1 MLFRNATLFRF
12 PSSAGTDLADTLEAA
27 LGRKRLRPCGKLEM
41 ATRGFVSPYGRG
53 HDRLVVGV
61 GACRLL
67 VLGGE
72 DKLLPPAVVD
82 AAVAEKIEALEA
94 ERGRPVGGRERRR
107 LKEEVTEALVP
118 QAFVRPSRLAG
129 YLDLDG
135 GWLVVDT
142 ASRKAAEGFLTVLRD
157 ALDGFPALPPDP
169 EESPRA
175 LLTAWLT
182 GSKLPEGVELGDE
195 CELKDPSDQG
205 AIVRCRR
212 QDLEADEVRE
222 HLKSGKLVARIGLVV
237 DGRVSLVLGEDL
249 VLRKLR
255 FLDAAVEPIEAD
267 RRDGVEAEV
276 DARFAVTTLTLKPLL
291 SRLAEWFG
299 LARPTERRR

>member
-12 PSSAGTDLADTLEAA
+12 PKSAAADLADTLEEQLATK
-27 LGRKRLRPCGKLEM
+27 LLRPCGKLEM
-41 ATRGFVSPYGRG
+41 ATRGWVSPYGRG
-53 HDRLVVGV
+53 HDRLAVGV
-61 GACRLL
+61 GACRLM

-82 AAVAEKIEALEA
+82 AAVAEKIESLEA
-94 ERGRPVGGRERRR
+94 ERGRPIGGRERRR
-107 LKEEVTEALVP
+107 LKEEVTEVLMP

-129 YLDLDG
+129 YLDLDD
-135 GWLVVDT
+135 GWLIVDT

-157 ALDGFPALPPDP
+157 TLEGFPAVPPDP

-175 LLTAWLT
+175 LLTEWLT
-182 GSKLPEGVELGDE
+182 GSKLPEGIELGDE
-195 CELKDPSDQG
+195 CELKDPADQG

-222 HLKSGKLVARIGLVV
+222 HLKSGKLVAQLGLVV
-237 DGRVSLVLGEDL
+237 DERVSLVLGEDL
-249 VLRKLR
+249 ALRKLR
-255 FLDAAVEPIEAD
+255 FLDAAVESIEAD
-267 RRDGVEAEV
+267 RREGVEAEI

-299 LARPTERRR
+299 LARPMERRA

>member
-1 MLFRNATLFRF
+1 MLFRNAMLFRF
-12 PSSAGTDLADTLEAA
+12 PKSAAADLAESLEAQ
-27 LGRKRLRPCGKLEM
+27 LGTKVLRPCGKLEM
-41 ATRGFVSPYGRG
+41 ATRGWVSPYGRG
-53 HDRLVVGV
+53 HGRLVAGV
-61 GACRLL
+61 GAFRLL
-67 VLGGE
+67 ALGGE

-82 AAVAEKIEALEA
+82 AAVAERIEALEA

-129 YLDLDG
+129 YLDLAD

-157 ALDGFPALPPDP
+157 SLDGFPAVPPEP
-169 EESPRA
+169 GESPRA
-175 LLTAWLT
+175 LLTEWLT
-182 GSKLPEGVELGDE
+182 GSKLPQGIELGDE
-195 CELKDPSDQG
+195 CELRDPADQG

-222 HLKSGKLVARIGLVV
+222 HLKSGKLVAQLGLVV

-255 FLDAAVEPIEAD
+255 FLDAAVESIEGD
-267 RRDGVEAEV
+267 RHDGAEAEI

-299 LARPTERRR
+299 LARPRERRA